1 MVIKS
6 LKLCNYRNYE
16 NLFIDLDE
24 HLNIFIGDNA
34 QGKSNLLE
42 SVVVLAITKSYMNVK
57 DKNLIKNGEDFT
69 LLSAKVSFDGVIDEL
84 LVSFSENVKKLK
96 INNVEIKKYSDY
108 ISKIRFVLFSP
119 YDVGIFKESPSVRRK
134 LFNIEISQLSNKY
147 VKLLQKYNAILKK
160 RNQFLKYVK
169 ETGKKDNLYLEI
181 INNKFCSLAV
191 DIVVARQKFVD
202 DINKSLGSIYEEI
215 TDFSGLVL
223 KYNSTIECDI
233 DKLKMKDLMLMRL
246 KDNFEREVMYGMTF
260 IGPHRD
266 DYSLFLEEQ
275 DLSIYGSQGQN
286 RLAILALKLSEISIF
301 KEVTNEYPILLLDDV
316 FSELDVKKRNR
327 IVKYILNDVQT
338 IITTTDLNMI
348 DEKIIKKARIF
359 EINSGNVVFDNKE
372 EGMQSE

>member
-119 YDVGIFKESPSVRRK
+119 YDVGIFKEYPSVRRK

-147 VKLLQKYNAILKK
+147 VKLLENW
-160 RNQFLKYVK
+160 
-169 ETGKKDNLYLEI
+169 D
-181 INNKFCSLAV
+181 
-191 DIVVARQKFVD
+191 AR
-202 DINKSLGSIYEEI
+202 L
-215 TDFSGLVL
+215 
-223 KYNSTIECDI
+223 
-233 DKLKMKDLMLMRL
+233 
-246 KDNFEREVMYGMTF
+246 
-260 IGPHRD
+260 
-266 DYSLFLEEQ
+266 
-275 DLSIYGSQGQN
+275 
-286 RLAILALKLSEISIF
+286 
-301 KEVTNEYPILLLDDV
+301 
-316 FSELDVKKRNR
+316 
-327 IVKYILNDVQT
+327 
-338 IITTTDLNMI
+338 
-348 DEKIIKKARIF
+348 
-359 EINSGNVVFDNKE
+359 
-372 EGMQSE
+372 

>member
-147 VKLLQKYNAILKK
+147 VKLEK
-160 RNQFLKYVK
+160 
-169 ETGKKDNLYLEI
+169 
-181 INNKFCSLAV
+181 
-191 DIVVARQKFVD
+191 
-202 DINKSLGSIYEEI
+202 
-215 TDFSGLVL
+215 
-223 KYNSTIECDI
+223 
-233 DKLKMKDLMLMRL
+233 
-246 KDNFEREVMYGMTF
+246 
-260 IGPHRD
+260 
-266 DYSLFLEEQ
+266 
-275 DLSIYGSQGQN
+275 
-286 RLAILALKLSEISIF
+286 
-301 KEVTNEYPILLLDDV
+301 TN
-316 FSELDVKKRNR
+316 
-327 IVKYILNDVQT
+327 
-338 IITTTDLNMI
+338 
-348 DEKIIKKARIF
+348 
-359 EINSGNVVFDNKE
+359 
-372 EGMQSE
+372 